1 MFVYYDSGKF
11 NEKCLI
17 CFRWA
22 SLCRGQRAATGW
34 LWSVDISPEY
44 AAVLLVRACPR
55 CRGLEAEANAE
66 HTVIAGD

>member
-22 SLCRGQRAATGW
+22 SLCVEASERPRQGNG
-34 LWSVDISPEY
+34 V
-44 AAVLLVRACPR
+44 AVLRLS
-55 CRGLEAEANAE
+55 LQQY
-66 HTVIAGD
+66 